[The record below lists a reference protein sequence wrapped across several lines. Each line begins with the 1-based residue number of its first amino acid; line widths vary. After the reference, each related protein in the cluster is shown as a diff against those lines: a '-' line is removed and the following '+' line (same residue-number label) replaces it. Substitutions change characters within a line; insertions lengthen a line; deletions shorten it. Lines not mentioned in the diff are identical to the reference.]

1 MSFLTFFR
9 QIRFRAGIGGV
20 GVASVATLLLAGCA
34 TIPKSKPPPR
44 AAPTPAP
51 AHPSLPA
58 PVEPPKPR
66 TAAEMGAVAGPAIA
80 QLGLTPDGARQALA
94 AFRLSCPVLVKRVDR
109 SGLTRTGDWQ
119 AACDDA
125 MTRLNIDG
133 PAFFARWFEAV
144 RVGDGRAFA
153 TGYYEPEI
161 EGSATHLSGFDTP
174 VYRRPPD
181 LVNADVVAGPDA
193 NPGRIRRGRRDG
205 ATGQLVLYYDRGEI
219 DAGALAGRGLE
230 IAWARDPIEFFF
242 LQIQGSGRLIA
253 PDGTVTRIG
262 YDGQNGREYVGIGR
276 LMRDRQ
282 LVGPDQLSMQGMMAW
297 LRGHPA
303 EGKALM
309 EENKSFVF
317 FKVLTGPGPLGA
329 LGVQVVGRA
338 SVAADPAFVP
348 LGAPVFLTLD
358 RAEASGLWVAQD
370 TGGAI
375 KGSNRF
381 DTFWGAGVSARVTAG
396 GMSGRGQ
403 ALLLV
408 PIGTL
413 ARLQA
418 AGGLGVPGGGTTP
431 AQR

>member
-1 MSFLTFFR
+1 MKSCWKQAAL
-9 QIRFRAGIGGV
+9 AL
-20 GVASVATLLLAGCA
+20 VATLSLAGCA
-34 TIPKSKPPPR
+34 AIPKPR
-44 AAPTPAP
+44 PAP
-51 AHPSLPA
+51 PAVAPPVHPAPPALPA
-58 PVEPPKPR
+58 APPKPK
-66 TAAEMGAVAGPAIA
+66 TAAELGAVPGPSIA
-80 QLGLTPDGARQALA
+80 DLGLTADNARAALA
-94 AFRLSCPVLVKRVDR
+94 SFRRSCPVLVKRPDR
-109 SGLTRTGDWQ
+109 SGLTRPGDWQ

-125 MTRLNIDG
+125 MLRLDIDG
-133 PAFFARWFEAV
+133 PAFFARWFEAI

-161 EGSATHLSGFDTP
+161 EGSLTHLPGYDTP

-181 LVNADVVAGPDA
+181 LVNADTVAGPNA
-193 NPGRIRRGRRDG
+193 IPGRIRRGRLDG
-205 ATGQLVLYYDRGEI
+205 ATGTLIPYHDRAEI
-219 DAGALAGRGLE
+219 DAGALAGQGLE

-242 LQIQGSGRLIA
+242 LQIQGSGRLVA

-297 LRGHPA
+297 MRGHPD

-329 LGVQVVGRA
+329 MGVQVVGRA
-338 SVAADPAFVP
+338 SVATDPAFVP
-348 LGAPVFLTLD
+348 MGAPVFLTLD
-358 RAEASGLWVAQD
+358 RAEANGLWIAQD

-381 DTFWGAGVSARVTAG
+381 DTYWGAGIAARVTAG

-403 ALLLV
+403 ALVLV
-408 PIGTL
+408 PVGTL
-413 ARLQA
+413 ARWQA